1 MFPDDLQ
8 KELYKAVD
16 KRKTNGNYSN
26 LLKEIDTVTEQSA
39 LQRDEV
45 RDEILKEFAEKFIRE
60 HPDISEGLAKCT
72 SELAEQIVKMV
83 DFFGKFIGTAVQ
95 TLTDSYIF
103 VTEQSLIE
111 NYPNKRLVHLA
122 LYGRTERIRK
132 KNRDRILK
140 EIKKNLY

>member
-1 MFPDDLQ
+1 MFTDDLQ
-8 KELYKAVD
+8 KELYEAVE
-16 KRKTNGNYSN
+16 KRRTNGNYSK
-26 LLKEIDTVTEQSA
+26 LLKGIDTVIEQSA
-39 LQRDEV
+39 LHRDEV
-45 RDEILKEFAEKFIRE
+45 RDEILKEFAEKFISE
-60 HPDISEGLAKCT
+60 HPDICEDLAKLT

-111 NYPNKRLVHLA
+111 NYPDKRLVHLA

-132 KNRDRILK
+132 KNRNRILK
-140 EIKKNLY
+140 EIEKNLY